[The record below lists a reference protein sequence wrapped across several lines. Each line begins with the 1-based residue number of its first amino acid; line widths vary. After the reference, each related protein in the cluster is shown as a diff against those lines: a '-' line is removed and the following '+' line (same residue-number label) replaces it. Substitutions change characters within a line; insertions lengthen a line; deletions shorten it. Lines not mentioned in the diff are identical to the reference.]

1 MGLSAFNRMRANR
14 LAEEEARKAEAEL
27 ASKSVEKTV
36 EKPKRKKTDAEKLK
50 GNKE

>member
-27 ASKSVEKTV
+27 ASKSVEKT